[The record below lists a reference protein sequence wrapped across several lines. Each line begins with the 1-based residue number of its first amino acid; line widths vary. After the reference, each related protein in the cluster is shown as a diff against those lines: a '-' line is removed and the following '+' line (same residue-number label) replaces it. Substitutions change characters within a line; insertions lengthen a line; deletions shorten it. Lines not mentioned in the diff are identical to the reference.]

1 MKAAIHR
8 EELYSDQLSWLSVK
22 PMLLSVR
29 GKDVHAKAE
38 VYRQL
43 SEGQRALYLF
53 YSYHN
58 HTGSLAEFYWFS
70 AYYMIEYKAWD
81 EMKNAVRYFEDPE
94 FVRTLGLVYS
104 AIERKLK
111 VEGNWTM
118 AKPQDIEMD
127 LEFQAAMQTVY
138 DRYRK
143 LTPQLIKRMND
154 WVFARREEYFV
165 LD

>member
-29 GKDVHAKAE
+29 GKDVHAKTE

-58 HTGSLAEFYWFS
+58 HTGTLAEFYWFS
-70 AYYMIEYKAWD
+70 AYYIIEHQAWGKLKD
-81 EMKNAVRYFEDPE
+81 AVLYFDDPE
-94 FVRTLGLVYS
+94 FARTLELVHS

-111 VEGNWTM
+111 GDGEWTM
-118 AKPQDIEMD
+118 AKPQDLDMD
-127 LEFQAAMQTVY
+127 LAFQATIQTIY
-138 DRYRK
+138 DQYRE
-143 LTPQLIKRMND
+143 LTPQLIKRMNE
-154 WVFARREEYFV
+154 WVFARQDEYFV